1 VRFKVSNLTRRFTV
15 HEDLI
20 CRTSTLFRLQLQKNR
35 KPLPPT
41 AAADICCICHDD
53 LDPTTK
59 DIAYCVT
66 CGKNIHE
73 LCIKDWKR
81 KSDQQPGDRPPPTCP
96 MCRATWKN
104 EPLLKHLTLDDD
116 LDAQAVQMYLDWLYS
131 TDLRVPSSVSRDSD
145 AFNVALLECWAV
157 AGAVDDHAFKT
168 VVIKTYFT
176 EAGVQFWDESINW
189 AFEDGYGNEEICR
202 FVIDVFMTYME
213 PGWFRDESKGWPDG
227 FVREVAERA
236 WEGCRTRKSY
246 KDVKREWLGRLQEEE
261 EEAEDKVEEV
271 RGGNG
276 NVGAAGAENLT
287 KDLIDEFLHGPS
299 RESKRKTSSR

>member
-1 VRFKVSNLTRRFTV
+1 
-15 HEDLI
+15 
-20 CRTSTLFRLQLQKNR
+20 
-35 KPLPPT
+35 
-41 AAADICCICHDD
+41 
-53 LDPTTK
+53 
-59 DIAYCVT
+59 
-66 CGKNIHE
+66 
-73 LCIKDWKR
+73 
-81 KSDQQPGDRPPPTCP
+81 
-96 MCRATWKN
+96 
-104 EPLLKHLTLDDD
+104 
-116 LDAQAVQMYLDWLYS
+116 
-131 TDLRVPSSVSRDSD
+131 
-145 AFNVALLECWAV
+145 
-157 AGAVDDHAFKT
+157 VDDHAFKT